1 MGLIRLLLALAVVS
15 AHFTSHPLLQF
26 VGGEAAVQAFFIIS
40 GFYIAMIFPK
50 NYPDVWSFWKARFFR
65 LFPVYLFCGLF
76 AFGHPIESLQNLLDL
91 PFAAASFVFF
101 TNATLLFQDATL
113 FLHVQDDSLQFTPDF
128 SLTETSLS
136 QYLIVPQAWSLG
148 LEISFYL
155 IAPFIIKSWYRL
167 LFFFAASL
175 VLRVMLVS
183 NGFDH
188 DPWSY
193 RFFPTEL
200 ALFLLGS
207 ISYKVYEQYA
217 SVRLAQANKALALP
231 LLICIA
237 FYIFLFPFISW
248 DAAHKKIVL
257 YLLLALFVPIIFA
270 LTKDSVADNFIGN
283 LSYPVY
289 CCHLLILKWI
299 SKIPGWK
306 LYLKGTLPGA
316 ILAML
321 VIIGFSYLLFKYIET
336 PFDNYRK
343 KFKKPA

>member
-15 AHFTSHPLLQF
+15 AHFTSHPLLKF

-76 AFGHPIESLQNLLDL
+76 AFGHPVESLQNLLDL
-91 PFAAASFVFF
+91 PVSAAVFVFF

-113 FLHVQDDSLQFTPDF
+113 FLHVQDGSLAFTADF
-128 SLTETSLS
+128 STTETSLS

-148 LEISFYL
+148 LEMAFYL
-155 IAPFIIKSWYRL
+155 IAPFVVKSWFRL
-167 LFFFAASL
+167 LFLFAASL
-175 VLRVMLVS
+175 ALRMVLVS
-183 NGFDH
+183 NGFTH

-207 ISYKVYEQYA
+207 ISYRVYAQYEN
-217 SVRLAQANKALALP
+217 SRLIPTTKALAFPMLA
-231 LLICIA
+231 CIA

-248 DAAHKKIVL
+248 ADVYKKMVL
-257 YLLLALFVPIIFA
+257 YVLLAFSVPLIFS
-270 LTKDSVADNFIGN
+270 LTKNNVFDNFIGN

-289 CCHLLILKWI
+289 CCHLLVLKWI
-299 SKIPGWK
+299 SKMPGWK
-306 LYLKGTLPGA
+306 PYLKGTLPGA

-321 VIIGFSYLLFKYIET
+321 IIIGFSYLLFKYIET

-343 KFKKPA
+343 KYKKLA